1 MADVHFL
8 KSEVV
13 ITQPWIA
20 LSYRNL
26 VLRDMDIAERVLL
39 LKPKL
44 GVDFLIYDRIFLTE
58 KLI

>member
-13 ITQPWIA
+13 ITQPWIE

-26 VLRDMDIAERVLL
+26 VW
-39 LKPKL
+39 K
-44 GVDFLIYDRIFLTE
+44 
-58 KLI
+58 